1 MFCRGR
7 VCCFVL
13 EFVNVFILI
22 LILVDFIVKDL
33 IGGFIVF
40 YYAVMYGRVRI
51 VRLMLEFEYRSDI
64 INVKS
69 NDGWI
74 FFYVVV
80 YYGRDLFV
88 RFLLEFKV
96 EVDLLSDKGITLF

>member
-1 MFCRGR
+1 M
-7 VCCFVL
+7 
-13 EFVNVFILI
+13 
-22 LILVDFIVKDL
+22 
-33 IGGFIVF
+33 VF
-40 YYAVMYGRVRI
+40 YYVVMYGWVCI
-51 VRLMLEFEYRSDI
+51 VCLMLEFEYRSDI

-88 RFLLEFKV
+88 WFFLEFKV
-96 EVDLLSDKGITLF
+96 EVDLFSDKGIILFQFVII